1 MDTEIRQAIIEDIPS
16 ITSLFRDTIV
26 HINAR
31 DYSDKQIRVWSSEA
45 NNIEKWTERIT
56 NSYFIVAVH
65 RDAIVGFAYLT
76 KGYYFDGLFVHKDF
90 QHKGIGTNLVR
101 IIESQVIDNGY
112 EVIKS
117 DVSITALPFFENQYY
132 DVDKKQMKNLKG
144 MNFEN
149 YLVSKEL
156 LA

>member
-1 MDTEIRQAIIEDIPS
+1 MDINIRQATLEDIPD

-26 HINAR
+26 HINSR
-31 DYSDKQIRVWSSEA
+31 DYSEKQISVWSSGA
-45 NNIEKWTERIT
+45 NDIHKWEERIKT
-56 NSYFIVAVH
+56 SYFIIAEY
-65 RDAIVGFAYLT
+65 REMIVGFAYLT

-90 QHKGIGTNLVR
+90 QHKGVGTHLMR
-101 IIESQVIDNGY
+101 IIESKVISEGF
-112 EVIKS
+112 EIIKS

-132 DVDKKQMKNLKG
+132 DVEKKQMKNFKG

-156 LA
+156 